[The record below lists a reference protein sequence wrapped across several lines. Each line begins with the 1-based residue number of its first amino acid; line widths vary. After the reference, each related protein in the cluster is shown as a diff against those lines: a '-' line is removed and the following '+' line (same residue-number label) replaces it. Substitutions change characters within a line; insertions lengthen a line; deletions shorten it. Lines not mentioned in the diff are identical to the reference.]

1 MLRIF
6 TDPALHT
13 DPSDIGSDTTQGAA
27 PESSPTS
34 PIIGKYEDYPVFDS
48 NMVAE
53 RASVYS
59 SAISDDA
66 DNDAILLPNARSM
79 IDEVMSKIKQIPS
92 DQLQKHWQMAS
103 YAHIVQIADELVR
116 EITSCD
122 LVSMKTQMKFQ
133 EGIEKKLDDMQRS
146 FTIELK
152 KTKISTVI
160 RKSSN

>member
-1 MLRIF
+1 MLRIL

-66 DNDAILLPNARSM
+66 DNDATILLPNARSM

-92 DQLQKHWQMAS
+92 GQLQRHWQMAS
-103 YAHIVQIADELVR
+103 YAHIVR
-116 EITSCD
+116 EITSSD
-122 LVSMKTQMKFQ
+122 LVNMKMQMKFQ
-133 EGIEKKLDDMQRS
+133 ESIE
-146 FTIELK
+146 
-152 KTKISTVI
+152 
-160 RKSSN
+160 